1 VPVDASR
8 FVAFQ
13 GTRRLTGGHLYLFVD
28 KMSKKKRKVVNPR
41 NATPARPKLADE
53 KRGSVRGAWTL
64 LVGSGVLALLLT
76 GAYQYIEGSVSLEFV
91 QALGRG
97 YEFQIKNATPADK
110 IVTRFRVVA
119 PPHQHLIYRIT
130 QDTYA
135 HQDPDGKVEL
145 PGGSFSYIPAVE
157 YKELDGQGILAN
169 SDIKFRVPP
178 LSDRP
183 WMEPDAAIFSI
194 RYEIE
199 SSNPML
205 SSLEHILNKTGLR
218 SNEMAIKYLVVDNYW
233 IPTNSDSPGEAIRI
247 FCRDNEDLASA
258 GICRDIENAAA
269 IGRHQPNPS

>member
-1 VPVDASR
+1 
-8 FVAFQ
+8 
-13 GTRRLTGGHLYLFVD
+13 
-28 KMSKKKRKVVNPR
+28 MSKKKRKVTNPR
-41 NATPARPKLADE
+41 ISTPAQPKPPNE
-53 KRGSVRGAWTL
+53 KKGKVRGAWTL
-64 LVGSGVLALLLT
+64 LVGSGVLALLLA

-110 IVTRFRVVA
+110 TITRFRVVA

-135 HQDPDGKVEL
+135 HQDPDGKVVL
-145 PGGSFSYIPAVE
+145 PGGNLSYIPAVE
-157 YKELDGQGILAN
+157 YKELDGRRVLAN

-194 RYEIE
+194 RYDIE

-205 SSLEHILNKTGLR
+205 SSLERVLNKTGLR
-218 SNEMAIKYLVVDNYW
+218 SDEMTIKYLVVDNYW
-233 IPTNSDSPGEAIRI
+233 IPTNSDSPAEAIRV

-258 GICRDIENAAA
+258 GTCRDIENAAGT
-269 IGRHQPNPS
+269 GRY

>member
-1 VPVDASR
+1 MS
-8 FVAFQ
+8 
-13 GTRRLTGGHLYLFVD
+13 GHIYLFVN
-28 KMSKKKRKVVNPR
+28 KMSKRKRKVVNPR
-41 NATPARPKLADE
+41 NSAPAQPKLPDE
-53 KRGSVRGAWTL
+53 KKAGVRGAWAL
-64 LVGSGVLALLLT
+64 LVGSGVLALLLAGT
-76 GAYQYIEGSVSLEFV
+76 YQYIEGSVSLEFV

-110 IVTRFRVVA
+110 TITRFRVEA
-119 PPHQHLIYRIT
+119 PPRQHLIYRIT

-145 PGGSFSYIPAVE
+145 PGGNLSYIPAVE
-157 YKELDGQGILAN
+157 YKELDGRRILAN

-194 RYEIE
+194 RYDME

-205 SSLEHILNKTGLR
+205 SLLEHVLTKMGLR
-218 SNEMAIKYLVVDNYW
+218 SNEMTIKYLVVDNYW
-233 IPTNSDSPGEAIRI
+233 IPTNSDSAGEAIRV

-258 GICRDIENAAA
+258 GICRDVENAATT
-269 IGRHQPNPS
+269 GRY